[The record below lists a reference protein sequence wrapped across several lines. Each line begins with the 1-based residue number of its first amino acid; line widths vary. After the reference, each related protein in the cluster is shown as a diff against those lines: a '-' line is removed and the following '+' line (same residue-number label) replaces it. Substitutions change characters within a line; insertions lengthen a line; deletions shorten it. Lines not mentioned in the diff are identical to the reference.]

1 MTIKTT
7 ELLSTLSS
15 ISASG
20 PHHISSAG
28 FSDLTEVS
36 SFEPVLQSLATQ
48 TPLALFSLFFSEPR
62 IPGGCS
68 SWTWPLR
75 EIGVGG
81 GHMKVKSLEL
91 YKRIRRV
98 GNVASQRLPL

>member
-1 MTIKTT
+1 MTIKST

-36 SFEPVLQSLATQ
+36 SFEPVPQSLATQ
-48 TPLALFSLFFSEPR
+48 TPLALFSLFFFQS
-62 IPGGCS
+62 PGSLEDVLPG
-68 SWTWPLR
+68 LGHLER
-75 EIGVGG
+75 LGVG
-81 GHMKVKSLEL
+81 
-91 YKRIRRV
+91 
-98 GNVASQRLPL
+98 VAT